1 MDHAVAAQAGAAMS
15 SGTERDTLRRAAQA
29 CRVLMLIAPPA
40 ALGLVLML
48 PEVPG
53 ERRMAWL
60 VYAVAGSLLGI
71 LAMTRLLEQVQDDDA
86 GVRRATRLAT
96 TSMAFAAFTW
106 PLAIIV
112 LQPRSTENSFLI
124 LFFCVAGAASSLTAS
139 AAYLPFFLALVGAN
153 LVPVTLLIA
162 LDGADGFGTSR
173 GAVPRTLALLSL
185 LFLGVLY
192 SSFVLVNRTIV
203 EAIEARRVQ
212 EALAIELSEANARLG
227 HRATHDDLTGLANR
241 ALFRDVLE
249 AHVVASAASAA
260 RVAVLYL
267 DVDRF
272 KVVNDSLGHLEG
284 DELLRQV
291 ASRLRHCVRG
301 DDLLARLG
309 GDEFTV
315 VAPGIDA
322 TAAIA
327 LGERIRGS
335 FDEPFDVGGLRT
347 VVSVSVGVALGHG
360 ESTATD
366 LMRYADAALYE
377 AKANGRDRVV
387 LFDEA
392 MRSTLSTRLERENA
406 LRLALREH
414 QFEAW
419 FQPIIDPRTRR
430 IVSAEALARWRHPR
444 RGILAPGL
452 FLPLMAECGLIAD
465 LDGEIARQARRV
477 RRSLDAVAPPGFRI
491 FINVSSGNEPLAQT
505 IERQRVAAQEDLTPL
520 SGLGIEITEQAI
532 VSDPESASQALAAAR
547 SQGLAIA
554 LDDVGTGYSS
564 LSLIR
569 ALPLDG
575 LKIDGTFIDG
585 MNRDPADAA
594 VVSSVAALGRRL
606 GLSVTGEGV
615 ETETQLAALVAEGVG
630 TVQGY
635 LFSGAVTAAT
645 LTGWLTEGPPW
656 IEPSPSISMVR

>member
-1 MDHAVAAQAGAAMS
+1 
-15 SGTERDTLRRAAQA
+15 
-29 CRVLMLIAPPA
+29 MLIAPPA

-48 PEVPG
+48 PEVPIG
-53 ERRMAWL
+53 TRTLWMA
-60 VYAVAGSLLGI
+60 YAVVTAVLGVV
-71 LAMTRLLEQVQDDDA
+71 AMTRLLERLRHPGA
-86 GVRRATRLAT
+86 GVTTAVRAAT
-96 TSMAFAAFTW
+96 ASMALSAFTW
-106 PLAIIV
+106 PLAVIM
-112 LQPRSTENSFLI
+112 LQPRHPEGTWLT
-124 LFFCVAGAASSLTAS
+124 LFFCVAAAASSSTAS
-139 AAYLPFFLALVGAN
+139 SAYRPFFLALIGAD

-162 LDGADGFGTSR
+162 FGATDPSGDGTVV
-173 GAVPRTLALLSL
+173 VPRLLAVLAV
-185 LFLGVLY
+185 LFMGLLY

-203 EAIEARRVQ
+203 ESIQARQVQ
-212 EALAIELSEANARLG
+212 EALTIELSEANARLA

-241 ALFRDVLE
+241 ALFREVLE
-249 AHVVASAASAA
+249 EHVRDSAATAS

-272 KVVNDSLGHLEG
+272 KVVNDSLGHIEG
-284 DELLRQV
+284 DALLREV
-291 ASRLRHCVRG
+291 AVRLRRCVRG

-322 TAAIA
+322 EAALS
-327 LGERIRGS
+327 LGERIRSS
-335 FDEPFDVGGLRT
+335 FDDPFDVGGLRT

-360 ESTATD
+360 ESNATD

-377 AKANGRDRVV
+377 AKGNGRNRVV

-392 MRSTLSTRLERENA
+392 MRATLSTRLERENA
-406 LRLALREH
+406 LRMALREH

-419 FQPIIDPRTRR
+419 FQPIVDPRTRR

-452 FLPLMAECGLIAD
+452 FLPLMAECGLIPD
-465 LDGEIARQARRV
+465 LDAEISRQARRV

-491 FINVSSGNEPLAQT
+491 YINVSSSNEPLAQT
-505 IERQRVAAQEDLTPL
+505 IERQRVAAEEDRTPL

-532 VSDPESASQALAAAR
+532 VSDPETASTALAAAR
-547 SQGLAIA
+547 AQGLAIA

-585 MNRDPADAA
+585 MERDPADAA

-615 ETETQLAALVAEGVG
+615 ETENQLTALAAEGVG
-630 TVQGY
+630 MVQGY
-635 LFSGAVTAAT
+635 LFSGAVPAST
-645 LTGWLTEGPPW
+645 LTTWLADGPPW
-656 IEPSPSISMVR
+656 IEPTPTISLVR